1 MFLLPFLCILST
13 TLARHTGNS
22 YYGYGLRSEDDMK
35 YLYNNN
41 FSEDELIAINN
52 YKSGNAPHFK
62 ATDNIFDESLFDN
75 RRMFGWVSKL
85 LRKNKNKTSTQQP
98 RYEDLINDKLFYLN
112 LSRNLSD
119 NLTKLT
125 NVLDHFTKSI
135 KEKPLIRVSRSLNDA
150 QNETV
155 INENTDTTNST
166 DKANETDTDYNT
178 SESSNRTEIVEDTDK
193 AEEPNE
199 PIDGRRSFKSV
210 ELEHKLLSAI
220 NDTLN
225 VIQYKIQT
233 VSNIQELFSDR
244 LMYKVGYIA
253 GSLTAIK
260 GLIDEIQLNV
270 KKDTQLDDKYIL
282 YMYDTVNRIKEST
295 GRLLELLNVYV
306 DKATSELIANK

>member
-1 MFLLPFLCILST
+1 MFLFPFLCILST

-35 YLYNNN
+35 HLYNNN

-52 YKSGNAPHFK
+52 YKSGNAPYFK

-98 RYEDLINDKLFYLN
+98 RYEDLINEKLFYLN

-135 KEKPLIRVSRSLNDA
+135 KEKPLLRVSRSVDDA
-150 QNETV
+150 QNETDL
-155 INENTDTTNST
+155 NENTDTINST
-166 DKANETDTDYNT
+166 DKTNDTDTDNNT
-178 SESSNRTEIVEDTDK
+178 SDSYNRTEIVDK
-193 AEEPNE
+193 TEEPNE

-260 GLIDEIQLNV
+260 GLIDEIHLNV
-270 KKDTQLDDKYIL
+270 VKNDTQLDDKYIL
-282 YMYDTVNRIKEST
+282 NMYDTVNRIKESS